1 MELKEF
7 IKQTIIDITDG
18 LIEGQKYIIDN
29 SLGEGIDNGYKRIK
43 FDIAVTSQDE
53 NRIGGG
59 GKISVVNLFSVKGE
73 VENTSALINSNRI
86 QFETLIA
93 VRTGNFK

>member
-18 LIEGQKYIIDN
+18 LIEGQKYIKDN
-29 SLGEGIDNGYKRIK
+29 NLGEGIESGYKRIQ

-53 NRIGGG
+53 NKIGGG
-59 GKISVVNLFSVKGE
+59 GKVTVANIFSVKGE
-73 VENTSALINSNRI
+73 AENVTAITNVSRI
-86 QFETLIA
+86 QFNTLIA
-93 VRTGNFK
+93 IKTT

>member
-7 IKQTIIDITDG
+7 IKQTIIDVTDG
-18 LIEGQKYIIDN
+18 LMEGQKYIIAN
-29 SLGEGIDNGYKRIK
+29 NYGEGIDDGYKRIK

-59 GKISVVNLFSVKGE
+59 GKISVVNIFSAKGE
-73 VENTSALINSNRI
+73 IENTNTATNFSRI

-93 VRTGNFK
+93 VRIK